1 MDKLE
6 KHIKEKLEGRTIA
19 PSASAWDRIAEQV
32 SVQPKRKGRKWY
44 PLAIAASFI
53 GILLVSIL
61 FFTSGPNKETQIQVV
76 EENHGKTEAN
86 QDIEVQPS
94 ELIQKEQPNFREIEM
109 ARTDTAPDTQES
121 PKDLALELPKPES
134 VLVQQETKRPEQE
147 ERLKESIGLIYQKVE
162 EVVAQVEVMESLK
175 KEVSDAEV
183 DSLLRAAQK
192 QILTDKLFTQ
202 NGSVD
207 AMNLLAEV
215 EDELDETF
223 RDQIFD
229 ALKDG
234 YLKLRTAVADRN
246 N

>member
-6 KHIKEKLEGRTIA
+6 KHIKDTLEERTMA
-19 PSASAWDRIAEQV
+19 PSPGAWEKIAGQI
-32 SVQPKRKGRKWY
+32 SIQPKKKGRKWY
-44 PLAIAASFI
+44 PLAIAASFV

-61 FFTSGPNKETQIQVV
+61 FFTSEPNKATQIQVV
-76 EENHGKTEAN
+76 EENPGKTEVN
-86 QDIEVQPS
+86 YDVETRPI
-94 ELIQKEQPNFREIEM
+94 ELIQKEQLNVGEVEVAKSEPEPIL
-109 ARTDTAPDTQES
+109 PES
-121 PKDLALELPKPES
+121 RKEQVELPKSES
-134 VLVQQETKRPEQE
+134 VLAQQGTKLPVED
-147 ERLKESIGLIYQKVE
+147 ERIKKSEGLIFQKVE
-162 EVVAQVEVMESLK
+162 EVVAQVEVMESLQNN
-175 KEVSDAEV
+175 VSDAEV

-207 AMNLLAEV
+207 AMGLLAEV

>member
-1 MDKLE
+1 MTPSPGAWE
-6 KHIKEKLEGRTIA
+6 KIA
-19 PSASAWDRIAEQV
+19 GQI
-32 SVQPKRKGRKWY
+32 SVQPKKKGRKWY
-44 PLAIAASFI
+44 PLAIAASFV

-61 FFTSGPNKETQIQVV
+61 FFTSEPNKETQIQVV
-76 EENHGKTEAN
+76 EENPGKTEVN
-86 QDIEVQPS
+86 HDVETRPIE
-94 ELIQKEQPNFREIEM
+94 LTQKERLNVGEVEVAKSEPEPIL
-109 ARTDTAPDTQES
+109 PES
-121 PKDLALELPKPES
+121 RKEQVELPKSES
-134 VLVQQETKRPEQE
+134 VLAQQETKLPVED
-147 ERLKESIGLIYQKVE
+147 ERIKKSEGLIFQKVE
-162 EVVAQVEVMESLK
+162 EVVAQVEVMESLQNN
-175 KEVSDAEV
+175 VSDAEV

-207 AMNLLAEV
+207 AMGLLAEV